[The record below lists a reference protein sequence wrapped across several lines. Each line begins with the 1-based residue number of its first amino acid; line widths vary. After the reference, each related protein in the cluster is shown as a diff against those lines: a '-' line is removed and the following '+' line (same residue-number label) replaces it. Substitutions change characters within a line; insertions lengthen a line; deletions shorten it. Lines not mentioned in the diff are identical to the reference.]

1 MDLYVINYFI
11 LDKNN
16 AKESLGL
23 FEEKNCIFQRI
34 EGGGSRI
41 MVAGRRGGKM
51 ENRKRISSRLENL
64 ETIVREER
72 RFSKRNVSDR
82 VSSMVKLWNQS
93 NLEKPG

>member
-41 MVAGRRGGKM
+41 MVAGRRRGKM

-64 ETIVREER
+64 ETIVREEG
-72 RFSKRNVSDR
+72 RFSKRNVSKER
-82 VSSMVKLWNQS
+82 RSSFLHGQVVES
-93 NLEKPG
+93 E

>member
-1 MDLYVINYFI
+1 MLKKAWDCSKRKIVFS
-11 LDKNN
+11 
-16 AKESLGL
+16 KESKEEDRELWLLGG
-23 FEEKNCIFQRI
+23 E
-34 EGGGSRI
+34 
-41 MVAGRRGGKM
+41 GKM